1 LQTGTF
7 QFGNTENGLEMR
19 IEDIEETVTETPAG
33 CDMLVKAETA
43 VSKAYLQEEKRDNQ
57 R

>member
-7 QFGNTENGLEMR
+7 EFGDTQNSLEMR
-19 IEDIEETVTETPAG
+19 VENIEETVTETPAA
-33 CDMLVKAETA
+33 CSMLVKPGTA
-43 VSKAYLQEEKRDNQ
+43 VSKADLQEEKRDNQ